1 MGDLDIWQE
10 IAEIGEQ
17 ETKLKKEEDWNMDKE
32 IMNKVI

>member
-10 IAEIGEQ
+10 IAKIGEQ